1 MESSII
7 WKLENTGLGTSLAV
21 QWLRLHAPNAGGP
34 GSMPGR
40 GTRAHMA
47 QLKILHN
54 NVQTEDFPG
63 GPVAKT
69 PCSQCRGPGFDP
81 WLGN

>member
-34 GSMPGR
+34 GSMPGQ
-40 GTRAHMA
+40 GTRAHM
-47 QLKILHN
+47 
-54 NVQTEDFPG
+54 
-63 GPVAKT
+63 PVAT
-69 PCSQCRGPGFDP
+69 RSSHATMMIEDP
-81 WLGN
+81 KC